1 MVPNRSEAP
10 LADCPVN
17 NRLVAGVTN
26 PGPLLRVAING
37 DGDGSTRA
45 VELDHVEATVVIG
58 MARVTSQGTG
68 LELGQSSG
76 RSDDCSGS
84 GSGDCKGFDHGSKVY
99 RTQTLYQV

>member
-17 NRLVAGVTN
+17 NRLVAGAAN
-26 PGPLLRVAING
+26 PGPFLRVAIDG

-58 MARVTSQGTG
+58 MARVTSQGAG
-68 LELGQSSG
+68 LELGQSGG
-76 RSDDCSGS
+76 RSDDCSSGGS
-84 GSGDCKGFDHGSKVY
+84 CDCKSLDH
-99 RTQTLYQV
+99 R